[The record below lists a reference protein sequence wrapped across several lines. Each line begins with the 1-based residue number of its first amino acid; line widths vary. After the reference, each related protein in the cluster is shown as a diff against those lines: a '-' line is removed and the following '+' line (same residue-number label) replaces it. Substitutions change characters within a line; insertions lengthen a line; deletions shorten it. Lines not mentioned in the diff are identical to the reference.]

1 MKKLINYVFS
11 MEIAGVLMV
20 VSAFAIGIATFI
32 ENDFGTIAAKALV
45 YNSIWFEAI
54 IGLIFINLIFNSIK
68 IKPWQTKQ
76 WSVFIFHI
84 SFLLIIIGAGL
95 TRYVGYEGTMSIREG
110 SQSNT
115 FLSEHTYVMVK
126 NAQGEVL
133 AKKKVLFSSVS
144 KDEVKVGFDHNDKE
158 YTLHTSDF
166 VPNAMEYIDKSEGG
180 SPMVEISLRKNGKFQ
195 NYSVSKG
202 EVLELGRESFGF
214 YSEESQDINI
224 ELNDGE
230 LQFVANDSVVFF
242 DMLSGQKESLPA
254 GARHAIVLE
263 KLYSLGDFSW
273 VFSEYYPQARLGV
286 TSSNNKSNSLN
297 AIHFSVFS
305 ENDEELVSSYAL
317 GMAGYAAPKDFRIDG
332 DVVTIS
338 YGSELVE
345 LPFSIKLIDFHLERY
360 PASNSP
366 SSYSSDVVLIDP
378 SQNIEMDYKIFMN
391 NVLDHRGYRFFQSSY
406 DQDERGT
413 VLSVNHDYA
422 GMIVTYLGY
431 LLMSLGMFFALFAK
445 NSRFRLMMKKTMATS
460 SVLLLFVVIPNWA
473 NAQNSEKCIVKDIP
487 TEQVDELSKLLVQG
501 RSGRFQPFNS
511 VSSQVV
517 RKFSRKVTFDGLNTD
532 QILLGMMI
540 NPDYWAKQEII
551 KVSNDQ
557 LKKIIGND
565 ASRARFVDFFDAN
578 SGGYKLAKYVDAAY
592 QKKPAER
599 GTLDKDVI
607 KVDERVNVF
616 YMAMKMDF
624 LKIFPV
630 PGQANTTWTSPNGP
644 FNQYQ
649 AQDSNFVAS
658 VTNFYFQSLRAGL
671 ESGNY
676 ADANLMLQG
685 IRQFQEKYSPT
696 QLADLEKMNLEIKY
710 NKINIFDRLFASYG
724 IFGFIMLVLLF
735 VRVLMPKFQMK
746 WTVHVLAIL
755 VLLSF
760 VTHTFGLG
768 MRWYIAGHAPWSNGY
783 ESMIF
788 IGWATI
794 LAGLVFYK
802 NSPIALAATSVL
814 AALIMYVA
822 HLSWMNPEITNLVPV
837 LKSYWLTIHVAI
849 ITASYGFLAMGMFMG
864 FLNLVFLLLMNKSN
878 RLRIQDK
885 INEITK
891 INEMTLIVGIYLL
904 TIGTFLGG
912 VWANES
918 WGRYWGWDPKETWAM
933 VTILVYAFIL
943 HMRYVPGLKGVY
955 ALNLMTVIGYFSVL
969 MTYFG
974 VNYYLSGLHS
984 YASGDPMPIPNFVY
998 YALGVIFIV
1007 SVMAYF
1013 KYKKMWSE

>member
-1 MKKLINYVFS
+1 
-11 MEIAGVLMV
+11 MEIAGILMV
-20 VSAFAIGIATFI
+20 VSAFAIGLATFI

-45 YNSIWFEAI
+45 YNSIWFEFI
-54 IGLIFINLIFNSIK
+54 IGVIFINLLVNSIK
-68 IKPWQTKQ
+68 IQPWKTKQ
-76 WSVFIFHI
+76 WSVFVFHV

-110 SQSNT
+110 SESNI

-126 NAQGEVL
+126 NANGETL

-144 KDEVKVGFDHNDKE
+144 NDEVEVSFDLDDKE
-158 YTLHTSDF
+158 YVLNTFDF
-166 VPNAMEYIDKSEGG
+166 VSGAMEYIDKSEGG
-180 SPMVEISLRKNGKFQ
+180 NPMIEISLRKDGKFQ
-195 NYSVSKG
+195 NYSLSKG
-202 EVLELGRESFGF
+202 EVMELNNQSFGF
-214 YSEESQDINI
+214 YSKETQDINI
-224 ELNDGE
+224 EINDDE

-242 DMLSGQKESLPA
+242 DMLSGKKESLYS
-254 GARHAIVLE
+254 GARHTIVLE

-273 VFSEYYPQARLGV
+273 VFSEYYPQARLAV
-286 TSSNNKSNSLN
+286 TSTNKKSNPLS
-297 AIHFSVFS
+297 AIHFSVS
-305 ENDEELVSSYAL
+305 NENNEEVVSSYAL
-317 GMAGYAAPKDFRIDG
+317 GMAGYAAPKNFNIDG
-332 DVVTIS
+332 EMVTIS
-338 YGSELVE
+338 YGSESAE

-431 LLMSLGMFFALFAK
+431 LLMSLGMFFALFARK
-445 NSRFRLMMKKTMATS
+445 SRFRTTMKKTITTS
-460 SVLLLFVVIPNWA
+460 AVLLLFILVPNWVS
-473 NAQNSEKCIVKDIP
+473 AQGNPKCIVKDIP
-487 TEQVDELSKLLVQG
+487 VEQVDELAQLLVQG

-532 QILLGMMI
+532 QILLGMMM
-540 NPDYWAKQEII
+540 NSDYWVKQEII

-557 LKKIIGND
+557 LKKIIGNN
-565 ASRARFVDFFDAN
+565 ASRVRFVDFFDAT
-578 SGGYKLAKYVDAAY
+578 SGGYKLSKYVDAAY
-592 QKKPAER
+592 QKKPAQR

-624 LKIFPV
+624 LKVFPV
-630 PGQANTTWTSPNGP
+630 PGQANVTWSSPNGP

-649 AQDSNFVAS
+649 AQDSSFVSS

-676 ADANLMLQG
+676 DDANLMLQG

-696 QLADLEKMNLEIKY
+696 QLADLDKMNLEIKY

-735 VRVLMPKFQMK
+735 ARVLMPKFQMK

-760 VTHTFGLG
+760 IAHTYGLG
-768 MRWYIAGHAPWSNGY
+768 IRWYIAGHAPWSNGY

-794 LAGLVFYK
+794 LAGLIFYK

-822 HLSWMNPEITNLVPV
+822 HLSWMNPEITDLVPV

-864 FLNLVFLLLMNKSN
+864 FLNLIFLNLMNKSN
-878 RLRIQDK
+878 RVRIQDK
-885 INEITK
+885 IDEITK
-891 INEMTLIVGIYLL
+891 INVMTLIVGTYLL

-943 HMRYVPGLKGVY
+943 HMKYIPGLKGNY
-955 ALNLMTVIGYFSVL
+955 AFNFMAIVGYFSVL

-998 YALGVIFIV
+998 YALGVIFVV
-1007 SVMAYF
+1007 SAMAYY
-1013 KYKKMWSE
+1013 KYKKLWRE